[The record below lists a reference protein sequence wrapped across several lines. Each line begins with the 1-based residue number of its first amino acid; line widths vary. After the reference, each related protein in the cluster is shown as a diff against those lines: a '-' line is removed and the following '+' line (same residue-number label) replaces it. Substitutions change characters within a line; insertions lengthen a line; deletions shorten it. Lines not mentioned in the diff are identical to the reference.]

1 MHFNSQA
8 IYQETLK
15 YYVELAQKPG
25 WKAYVWKEIQ
35 DMDIDHSGLFTGI
48 KSDFLAEIEKA
59 KNEIKGQS

>member
-35 DMDIDHSGLFTGI
+35 DMDNDPSDLYKGI
-48 KSDFLAEIEKA
+48 KQDFLTAMENIKNAEIRE
-59 KNEIKGQS
+59 N